1 MIELFISE
9 TDPIQLAIKDRMDNM
24 GLACKI
30 TIDNARTQAKIKEKG
45 QSFESKDDILR
56 YMDELEEFYRQ
67 WYACR
72 CED

>member
-1 MIELFISE
+1 MIELFLSD
-9 TDPIQLAIKDRMDNM
+9 TDPVQLAIKERMENM

-30 TIDNARTQAKIKEKG
+30 VVEKDRTQARIKEKG
-45 QSFESKDDILR
+45 QSFESKEDILR